1 MAVPF
6 PHVYGHTTAVQV
18 HRRQL
23 QSKDRSGQ
31 YGFISCFFGMTD
43 GQIYRS
49 ILAFDKEKLE
59 MGNAALQTIVEG
71 SLYDMH

>member
-1 MAVPF
+1 
-6 PHVYGHTTAVQV
+6 
-18 HRRQL
+18 
-23 QSKDRSGQ
+23 
-31 YGFISCFFGMTD
+31 MTD